1 MSDKKTENNAQT
13 KPAETKPAETKPAE
27 TKSEETKS
35 EEPSKQGKGMFQL
48 AKGKS
53 VIILVLV
60 TVWILAGISAFVY
73 SLYCFTKSGTTAEK
87 ILGLILAMI
96 SGPFYFI
103 YVAMYKAYCR

>member
-1 MSDKKTENNAQT
+1 MENNAQT

-27 TKSEETKS
+27 TKPAETKS
-35 EEPSKQGKGMFQL
+35 AEEPSTQGKSMFQF
-48 AKGKS
+48 AKGKN
-53 VIILVLV
+53 VILLVLV

-96 SGPFYFI
+96 AGPFYFI
-103 YVAMYKAYCR
+103 YVAMYKTYCR